1 MFERMTNLINHPGLP
16 WAISVLIVLWSLFVL
31 VRFRALARRAYQGVS
46 DAADA
51 LATYTSPAALARNL
65 DALDST
71 LNRNSL
77 LAPAWSSYRATLFL
91 SVKSNTIQSSDS
103 AEKHFILDNL
113 GTPLPS
119 LRAFQTIPSHLA
131 NAGLAFTFFS
141 LLVAIQVSGT
151 TIVTAQGPSLQA
163 IQELFQVASFKF
175 LSAIA
180 GISSSMLLSAV
191 IRNHLQLLEQRTI
204 QLGQTLKRMVPEV
217 PRETM
222 VLEQIAKS
230 SLNAEPNQEI
240 LEQFPKLA
248 DSLSAQI
255 TAVIDERLGGMI
267 RQATRPLLEESRRE
281 NARHQ
286 QTQESLLADFR
297 EDVKRGLAEA
307 REIADAETQTIKRS
321 VRQIEHLAEA
331 IKEKPT
337 SGLHLALEDLSQT
350 ISRQGADL
358 AERIG
363 TPNLAATV
371 VESLHALSRHHG
383 SEAESVLK
391 KMMQDTLAHLSTP
404 GFLQPILDHIRQEIE
419 QTAQELHPHANME
432 PILAEVKSGH
442 EQLLTAQNDLKDR
455 MDSLTQSLAQPVF
468 MDQLSRLIH
477 DESEHLLSTWQET
490 MKERPASATS
500 PSASDPEFLQT
511 LQGLISEQT
520 IVEPIVRSV
529 RDELQRISTLI
540 QPQSSTEINLEAF
553 EDKLVHIQDSIRQLA
568 IPEPDLNPILESLEQ
583 RLDNRFLQLTQ
594 MQAAMDEGNH
604 AILVRLEEA
613 TQQLREEM
621 SHNTTNHHRTLL
633 QLFGD
638 TTREE
643 HTKVSLEPLLKTLDD
658 MNGGLHNRME
668 EMLNTLQQETNRL
681 TMAQTQILEISQRA
695 SLAVADALGHQPNWE
710 GSLSI
715 LNDGLERKFDA
726 ILDVIRQEADEMAR
740 AQKELL
746 VQQLPGDGHEQQAV
760 THLQEALER
769 EHTRVIEHM
778 DKLGQA
784 ARDEARLV
792 ADKHLEALCQTINDS
807 FARSEQRFDLVR
819 DNTDRIA
826 GEVGA
831 MNHLLESL
839 PQLTQMQATLQEGNH
854 AILMRLEEATQQLR
868 EEISHSTTNQ
878 HHMLL
883 QLFGDTTRE
892 ENSKVSLEPLLK
904 TLDDMNGG
912 LHNRMEE
919 MLTTLQQ
926 ETNRL
931 TIAQSQILE
940 ISQQAS
946 LAVAD
951 ALGHQ
956 PNWQAPLNALNE
968 GLGQKIDVIL
978 QVIRQEASEIAL
990 AQKEL
995 LAQQHP
1001 EAGHGQDVII
1011 HLQEA
1016 LEREHIRVIEHVDRL
1031 GQAAI
1036 DEARLVA
1043 DKHLETLR
1051 QTINESFASSGQ
1063 TLDIGPVI
1071 DTIRQHTSGHLTG
1084 RDLEMAVHSILQGQ
1098 ETQSAHIQEH
1108 VSHSIQSSSQ
1118 PVLQLI
1124 ESQSRGFSLQIEGA
1138 MQKAAEPMLHA
1149 MESQLGR
1156 VMEHVDRSLHGVS
1169 QPVLQAMETQS
1180 GRLVE
1185 HLYRSLQ
1192 TASQPVLQS
1201 VETHSGRIVEH
1212 LYRSI
1217 QNASQPVMQS
1227 IEAQAGRIVESMERS
1242 VQNATQPLMQSIES
1256 QTGRIVE
1263 NVDRSVQNAT
1273 QPLMQSIESQ
1283 TGRIVENVDR
1293 SV

>member
-1 MFERMTNLINHPGLP
+1 MFERITNLINHPGLP

-91 SVKSNTIQSSDS
+91 SVKSNTIQSSDA
-103 AEKHFILDNL
+103 AEKYFILDNL

-307 REIADAETQTIKRS
+307 REIADVETQTIKRS

-331 IKEKPT
+331 IKEKPI

-383 SEAESVLK
+383 SEAESILK
-391 KMMQDTLAHLSTP
+391 KMMQDSLAHLSTP
-404 GFLQPILDHIRQEIE
+404 EFLQPILDHIRQEIE
-419 QTAQELHPHANME
+419 QAAQALNPHASME
-432 PILAEVKSGH
+432 P
-442 EQLLTAQNDLKDR
+442 
-455 MDSLTQSLAQPVF
+455 
-468 MDQLSRLIH
+468 
-477 DESEHLLSTWQET
+477 
-490 MKERPASATS
+490 
-500 PSASDPEFLQT
+500 
-511 LQGLISEQT
+511 

-540 QPQSSTEINLEAF
+540 QPQGSAKINLEAF
-553 EDKLVHIQDSIRQLA
+553 EDKLVHLQDSIRQLA
-568 IPEPDLNPILESLEQ
+568 IQEPNLNPILESLEQ
-583 RLDNRFLQLTQ
+583 RLDHRFLQLTQ

-643 HTKVSLEPLLKTLDD
+643 HAKVSLEPLLKTLDD

-681 TMAQTQILEISQRA
+681 TIAQTQILEISQRA
-695 SLAVADALGHQPNWE
+695 SLAVADALGHQPSWE
-710 GSLSI
+710 GPLSI

-746 VQQLPGDGHEQQAV
+746 VRQLPGDGHEQRAF

-778 DKLGQA
+778 DRLGQA

-792 ADKHLEALCQTINDS
+792 ADKHLEALCQTINES
-807 FARSEQRFDLVR
+807 FARSEQSFDLVR

-839 PQLTQMQATLQEGNH
+839 PQLTQMQTTMQEGNH
-854 AILMRLEEATQQLR
+854 AILMRLEEATQQLH

-968 GLGQKIDVIL
+968 GLGQKIDIIL

-1001 EAGHGQDVII
+1001 EAGHEQDVIT

-1016 LEREHIRVIEHVDRL
+1016 LEREHSRVIEHVDRL

-1071 DTIRQHTSGHLTG
+1071 DTIRQHTAGQLTG

-1098 ETQSAHIQEH
+1098 ETQSAHILEH

-1124 ESQSRGFSLQIEGA
+1124 ESQSRGFSQQIEGA

-1217 QNASQPVMQS
+1217 QNATQPV
-1227 IEAQAGRIVESMERS
+1227 
-1242 VQNATQPLMQSIES
+1242 MQSIES

-1263 NVDRSVQNAT
+1263 NVERSVQNAT
-1273 QPLMQSIESQ
+1273 QPVMQSIESQ
-1283 TGRIVENVDR
+1283 TGRIVESMER